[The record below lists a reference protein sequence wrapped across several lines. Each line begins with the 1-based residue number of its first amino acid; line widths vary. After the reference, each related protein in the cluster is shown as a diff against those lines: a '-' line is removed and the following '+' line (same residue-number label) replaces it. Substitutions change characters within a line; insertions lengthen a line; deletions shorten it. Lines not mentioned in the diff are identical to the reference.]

1 MIEACLILLYCLT
14 NIWIKIII
22 YIEPSSFGAAPSCC
36 IPWKNLCAILKD
48 IFALEKVEDN
58 NTAYNATISSNF
70 LVWKDA
76 VSVEFWA
83 SCLWSLILS
92 NLQNRIDKSLKN
104 EQGNVLGSSYETS
117 MIVFFLVKIVKYSL
131 IDLWPSLKYAS
142 ATLRKILKFHLI
154 SWCGNFEFRAKIP
167 KAADIYLLNVNN
179 RNTRTRYQVCSNLTI
194 KIPKRRRWRRFGVF
208 IVNFEHVIAGWEAI
222 ETSI

>member
-1 MIEACLILLYCLT
+1 MSEKFWNETPQRSLNNVNLIKCKSTQAVQYLLQSKHRVPQASQKMIEACLILLYCLT

-83 SCLWSLILS
+83 GCLWSLIQS
-92 NLQNRIDKSLKN
+92 NLQNHTDKSLKN
-104 EQGNVLGSSYETS
+104 EQGNVLMKHLWLG
-117 MIVFFLVKIVKYSL
+117 FF
-131 IDLWPSLKYAS
+131 
-142 ATLRKILKFHLI
+142 
-154 SWCGNFEFRAKIP
+154 C
-167 KAADIYLLNVNN
+167 
-179 RNTRTRYQVCSNLTI
+179 
-194 KIPKRRRWRRFGVF
+194 
-208 IVNFEHVIAGWEAI
+208 
-222 ETSI
+222 